1 MVAVLSEVGQCVKTR
16 MEKKPNNYL
25 FLTLGFGWGG
35 GAWVY
40 DHAKAGCWTGDGRT
54 SKLIACG
61 CTVCILREYACC
73 CLIGLQ
79 DPIPLYIM
87 RSYFREY

>member
-54 SKLIACG
+54 SKLIG
-61 CTVCILREYACC
+61 RMYSMHSTRVCMLLFNRPPGSHP
-73 CLIGLQ
+73 LI
-79 DPIPLYIM
+79 YNA
-87 RSYFREY
+87 

>member
-35 GAWVY
+35 GEL
-40 DHAKAGCWTGDGRT
+40 GCTIMPRQAVGRVTDGRA
-54 SKLIACG
+54 S
-61 CTVCILREYACC
+61 
-73 CLIGLQ
+73 
-79 DPIPLYIM
+79 
-87 RSYFREY
+87 